1 MILSCE
7 ALAFVGRDL
16 SESPIRIRVGTSK
29 AAGAEVGWLPL
40 GEVVLGADD
49 DTRYRAHATEV
60 DNLVIYDLDHVE
72 GFPGRDGV
80 DEDEAVDSDGMFGI
94 QNRVL
99 VLVTR
104 GVSMLRAS
112 KVESRGWWRWRI
124 VETYLTGC
132 VDDVALVLGA
142 LVVDALG
149 EGAFDGGVI
158 GLDKVVVDELDDQG

>member
-16 SESPIRIRVGTSK
+16 SESPIRPRVGTSK
-29 AAGAEVGWLPL
+29 AAGAEMGCLPL

-49 DTRYRAHATEV
+49 DTGYRGHATEV

-72 GFPGRDGV
+72 GFPGRDRV

-99 VLVTR
+99 VLATR
-104 GVSMLRAS
+104 G
-112 KVESRGWWRWRI
+112 G
-124 VETYLTGC
+124 
-132 VDDVALVLGA
+132 
-142 LVVDALG
+142 
-149 EGAFDGGVI
+149 
-158 GLDKVVVDELDDQG
+158 

>member
-1 MILSCE
+1 MGC
-7 ALAFVGRDL
+7 
-16 SESPIRIRVGTSK
+16 
-29 AAGAEVGWLPL
+29 LPL

-72 GFPGRDGV
+72 GFPGRDRV

-99 VLVTR
+99 VLVMR

-124 VETYLTGC
+124 VETYLTGS
-132 VDDVALVLGA
+132 VNDVALVLGA
-142 LVVDALG
+142 LVVYTLG
-149 EGAFDGGVI
+149 EGAFDGRVI
-158 GLDKVVVDELDDQG
+158 GIDKVVVDELDDQG

>member
-1 MILSCE
+1 
-7 ALAFVGRDL
+7 VGC
-16 SESPIRIRVGTSK
+16 
-29 AAGAEVGWLPL
+29 LPL
-40 GEVVLGADD
+40 CEVVLGAHD
-49 DTRYRAHATEV
+49 DTRYRAHATKV
-60 DNLVIYDLDHVE
+60 DNLVVNDLDHVK
-72 GFPGRDGV
+72 GFPGGDRV

-104 GVSMLRAS
+104 GVSVLGAP

-124 VETYLTGC
+124 VETYLTGS

-142 LVVDALG
+142 LVVDTLG

-158 GLDKVVVDELDDQG
+158 GVDKVVVDELDDQG

>member
-1 MILSCE
+1 MGC
-7 ALAFVGRDL
+7 
-16 SESPIRIRVGTSK
+16 
-29 AAGAEVGWLPL
+29 LPL

-72 GFPGRDGV
+72 GFPGRDRV

-99 VLVTR
+99 VLVMR

-112 KVESRGWWRWRI
+112 KVEGRGWWRWRI
-124 VETYLTGC
+124 VETYLTGS
-132 VDDVALVLGA
+132 VNDVALVLGA
-142 LVVDALG
+142 LVVYTLG
-149 EGAFDGGVI
+149 EGAFDGRVI
-158 GLDKVVVDELDDQG
+158 GIDKVVVDELDDQG